1 MRDLIAHPLLLGFN
15 GRLVLWGVG
24 DCMNELVPRCNQ
36 LRVPRVTL
44 ADFPLQMLDVVFQEV
59 AHTVSGS
66 LLLCLWFSDKHEI
79 VVWVLVLLYGA

>member
-1 MRDLIAHPLLLGFN
+1 
-15 GRLVLWGVG
+15 
-24 DCMNELVPRCNQ
+24 MNELVPRCNQ

-66 LLLCLWFSDKHEI
+66 SLLLCLWFSDKHEI